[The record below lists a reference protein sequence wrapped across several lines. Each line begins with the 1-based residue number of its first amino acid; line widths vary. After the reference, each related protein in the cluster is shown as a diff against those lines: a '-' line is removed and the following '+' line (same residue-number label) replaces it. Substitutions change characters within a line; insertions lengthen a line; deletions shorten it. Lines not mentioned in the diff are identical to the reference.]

1 MVLSRMV
8 EFNFI
13 ENRTSMLRGKNERT
27 FCWYYYRRR
36 RRTIGVTVVGF
47 GGTSPLV
54 GPRGAIAWWRTVGAQ
69 PGVLGKYRQKSFVA
83 SASPSAG
90 N

>member
-1 MVLSRMV
+1 M
-8 EFNFI
+8 
-13 ENRTSMLRGKNERT
+13 
-27 FCWYYYRRR
+27 
-36 RRTIGVTVVGF
+36 TVVGF